1 MTLFILFLFIFSIFF
16 TFDNKP
22 INLLLDFIGIIL
34 SISFFLILY
43 SNSTIDLSFFSFIFI
58 IIYGS
63 ALAILFAFIIMLF
76 SNSNTVNNNLP
87 NYLVNSFLPIKFLFN
102 SFTYQDNQK
111 LTYFNNINFYNSFF
125 FSFIKLYLIPILLFI
140 SFSSFFYLFFTM
152 NYLSS
157 FINTVN
163 YDNKSLFLSFFF
175 SSLASNVTNVSLAN
189 YIFNSFLFNPFPL
202 ILIINILLL
211 GLIGA
216 VFLLI
221 V

>member
-1 MTLFILFLFIFSIFF
+1 MTFFILFLFLFSIFF

-34 SISFFLILY
+34 SLSFYLLLTNNTF
-43 SNSTIDLSFFSFIFI
+43 DLSFFSFIFL

-76 SNSNTVNNNLP
+76 SDTKP
-87 NYLVNSFLPIKFLFN
+87 SFLPYSFFTFPNSLSYPLKFLFN
-102 SFTYQDNQK
+102 SNLK
-111 LTYFNNINFYNSFF
+111 LLHFINSYFPYLIIFF
-125 FSFIKLYLIPILLFI
+125 FLFGFIIIYYFFYSSSFHNSNPFNVKSISFLAYANYLYNDLSIFNIINDSKAYPISNMNISFIY
-140 SFSSFFYLFFTM
+140 
-152 NYLSS
+152 
-157 FINTVN
+157 
-163 YDNKSLFLSFFF
+163 
-175 SSLASNVTNVSLAN
+175 
-189 YIFNSFLFNPFPL
+189 YIFNSFIYNHIPL

-221 V
+221 